1 MSPRRVS
8 ITRTRARRGRACS
21 GVLAP
26 HFPVCRPRPC
36 RPSSVPS
43 AVPATPEA
51 PACAGSP
58 APSPAASGH
67 HAAVLGDVLDCLPHA
82 VLAVDAAWRV
92 EVANA
97 RARTLLARVR
107 PGRAHEAVLGVVLW
121 DLLPGV
127 EASEVGRC
135 CQRAAA
141 EGVPQAVD
149 GPLLGRSR
157 WFRVHA
163 VPAPNGRLVLHVR
176 DASAERRLTA
186 RIEQLADRD
195 PVTGAANRRCFTTRV
210 AEVVATVAR
219 ARAAAPDAPGAAVLL
234 LDLDGFAAL
243 NAARGRD
250 AGDQLLRHIA
260 ACLGRAARGGDTV
273 ARVGPDEF
281 AVLLEDVAPGEEF
294 AAGQRLLAAVAAPFA
309 VDGEPA
315 GAAVGGGAV
324 PGGAVPGA
332 AVDAATT
339 VRVTACLGATVID
352 GASDADMVLRDAGA
366 ALARARATGPG
377 RLARC
382 TPALHAET
390 RAREQ
395 LVAALREAA
404 DRLAG
409 GHPGYGGFSLAYQ
422 PVVDLATGAP
432 TGVEALLRWVHPV
445 LGPIS
450 PATFIPLAEE
460 LGLVAPLGHWM
471 LRAACAAVAGIEP
484 TAPGGD
490 PLTVAVNVSGYQ
502 LQASSFADEV
512 AEALAEGGLAPAR
525 LTVEVT
531 ETALVRDPR
540 RARRVLGE
548 LRATG
553 VRVAI
558 DDFGTGYSSLGYLQQ
573 LPLDV
578 LKIDKRFV
586 DGLAGPLA
594 SLGPS
599 VAIPRAIVALGE
611 ALGLR
616 TVGEGVETAAQR
628 DALRAVGCTYGQGY
642 LFARPL
648 PVEELAVWLATRT
661 WAPPDPV

>member
-1 MSPRRVS
+1 M
-8 ITRTRARRGRACS
+8 
-21 GVLAP
+21 
-26 HFPVCRPRPC
+26 
-36 RPSSVPS
+36 
-43 AVPATPEA
+43 
-51 PACAGSP
+51 
-58 APSPAASGH
+58 
-67 HAAVLGDVLDCLPHA
+67 LGDVLDCLPHA
-82 VLAVDAAWRV
+82 VLAVDATWRV

-97 RARTLLARVR
+97 RAHTLLARAR
-107 PGRAHEAVLGVVLW
+107 PDQVPQAVIGVALW
-121 DLLPGV
+121 ELLPGV
-127 EASEVGRC
+127 ETSDVGRC

-141 EGVPQAVD
+141 ERLPQAVE
-149 GPLLGRSR
+149 GPLLSRSR

-163 VPAPNGRLVLHVR
+163 VPAPNGRLVLHIR
-176 DASAERRLTA
+176 DASAERRLAA

-195 PVTGAANRRCFTTRV
+195 PVTGAANRRCFTARV
-210 AEVVATVAR
+210 AEAVATVAR
-219 ARAAAPDAPGAAVLL
+219 ARAAAPDAHGAAVLL

-243 NAARGRD
+243 NATRGHD
-250 AGDQLLRHIA
+250 AGDQLLRHTA
-260 ACLGRAARGGDTV
+260 ARLGRAARGGDTV

-294 AAGQRLLAAVAAPFA
+294 AAGQRLLATLAAPFA
-309 VDGEPA
+309 LDEEPTGTA
-315 GAAVGGGAV
+315 TGRAATEGATSRGATAGGG
-324 PGGAVPGA
+324 
-332 AVDAATT
+332 TT
-339 VRVTACLGATVID
+339 VRVTACLGAALID
-352 GASDADMVLRDAGA
+352 GGPDADAVLRDASA

-382 TPALHAET
+382 TPALQAET

-395 LVAALREAA
+395 LVVGLRQGA
-404 DRLAG
+404 DHIAG
-409 GHPGYGGFSLAYQ
+409 GHPDQGGFAVAYQ

-460 LGLVAPLGHWM
+460 LGLVAPIGQWM
-471 LRAACAAVAGIEP
+471 LHVACASVAGLGPI
-484 TAPGGD
+484 APGGN
-490 PLTVAVNVSGYQ
+490 PLTVAVNVSSHQ
-502 LQASSFADEV
+502 LQASSFADDV
-512 AEALAEGGLAPAR
+512 AAALAAGGLAPSR

-594 SLGPS
+594 SAGPS
-599 VAIPRAIVALGE
+599 MAIPRAIVALGG

-648 PVEELAVWLATRT
+648 PPEELAVWLATRT
-661 WAPPDPV
+661 WETGAGA